1 MLKRCLKVCGACEK
15 LISQV
20 LFNPRRLDH
29 NRYPGDALRYAFP
42 THWLKIVVG
51 WTSADAIEQ

>member
-1 MLKRCLKVCGACEK
+1 MLKRCLRVCGACEK

-29 NRYPGDALRYAFP
+29 DPYPGDALRYAFP
-42 THWLKIVVG
+42 TH
-51 WTSADAIEQ
+51 